1 MCSAFRRLVQFP
13 AGKKGDPRAPGAMAR
28 ILFWRRPMTHAE
40 TLHNVLPLHGP
51 SQRLTPEQIGGALRL
66 GRCPTESAFDRYLPD
81 DLQAVSSSYWT
92 PLPVALQVAR
102 WLDELDVRI
111 LIDLGSGAGKFC
123 IAAALASRCKFI
135 GLEQRPRLVASARVL
150 AELFEVQD
158 RVHFIEGT
166 VGELALPVPEAY
178 YLFNPFGEN
187 LFGEED
193 WLDPD
198 VELSATRYERDVAAT
213 EQLLCD
219 APAGTFVIT
228 YNGFGGTVP
237 PAYQEVRVDRELPNV
252 LRMWQKTPGPR

>member
-1 MCSAFRRLVQFP
+1 
-13 AGKKGDPRAPGAMAR
+13 
-28 ILFWRRPMTHAE
+28 MTLAE

-51 SQRLTPEQIGGALRL
+51 SLRLTPEQIGSALRL
-66 GRCPTESAFDRYLPD
+66 GRCPAEGAFDRYLPD
-81 DLQAVSSSYWT
+81 DLQAVSSCYWT
-92 PLPVALQVAR
+92 PLPVALRVAR
-102 WLDELDVRI
+102 WLDDLDVGT

-150 AELFEVQD
+150 AELFDVQE
-158 RVHFIEGT
+158 RVQFVEGT
-166 VGELALPVPEAY
+166 VGDLALPPPEAY

-187 LFGEED
+187 LFGREE

-198 VELSATRYERDVAAT
+198 VELSDTRYEQDVAAT
-213 EQLLCD
+213 ERILSD

-237 PAYQEVRVDRELPNV
+237 RAYQEVRVDRELPNV
-252 LRMWQKTPGPR
+252 LRMWQKTPGRREK